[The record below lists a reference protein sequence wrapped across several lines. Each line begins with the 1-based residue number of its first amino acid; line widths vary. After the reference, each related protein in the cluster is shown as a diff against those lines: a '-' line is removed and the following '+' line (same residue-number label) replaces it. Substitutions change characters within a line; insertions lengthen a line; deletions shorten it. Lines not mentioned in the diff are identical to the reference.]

1 MSIQRS
7 LRAQLLS
14 LLGGSILLLIIVSL
28 LCFHY
33 LSRGITSYQTLLN
46 GTLEASQLVD
56 NANLEFK
63 IQVQEWKNVLLRGKN
78 PENLQKYWSQFESQ
92 EQKVKAQ
99 LNQLREQASAHQN
112 AALVSQVQT
121 LITEHQQ
128 LGQAYRAGRDQ
139 FLAANADPAV
149 GDKAVKGIDRAAS
162 EQMSNLVKQLHQQG
176 VQESELIANETSR
189 TMTLGI
195 TILLGSALLITL
207 LSLWLVNHQIL
218 NPIKQLITHIT
229 RLSQGEFTQ
238 TLRLQRQD
246 ELGHL
251 VQAANSLR
259 DSLVDTFS
267 QIRHSTD
274 QLDQASSELQHISGK
289 MTDGTQDQFARTDL
303 LATAMHEMS
312 ATAQDVAHNAAT
324 AAHAADQADQAA
336 KEGEQ
341 VMQATINTITH
352 MSQEIENTAGVIQR
366 LDEDSR
372 RISTVLEVIRTIA
385 EQTNLLALNAAIEAA
400 RAGEQGRGFAV
411 VADEVRTLAKRTA
424 DSTAE
429 INKIIDKVQNG
440 TQDAVQAIA
449 SGQQFSEQSVTQV
462 TQAGEMLRH
471 ITQAIGEIHNMNQQ
485 IATAAEEQTSVA
497 EDISRN
503 LVDIKDIATSNG
515 ENAQQTQHTSH
526 QLHTISSELS
536 HAMHRVMA

>member
-1 MSIQRS
+1 MP
-7 LRAQLLS
+7 
-14 LLGGSILLLIIVSL
+14 
-28 LCFHY
+28 
-33 LSRGITSYQTLLN
+33 
-46 GTLEASQLVD
+46 AS
-56 NANLEFK
+56 
-63 IQVQEWKNVLLRGKN
+63 
-78 PENLQKYWSQFESQ
+78 
-92 EQKVKAQ
+92 
-99 LNQLREQASAHQN
+99 
-112 AALVSQVQT
+112 
-121 LITEHQQ
+121 
-128 LGQAYRAGRDQ
+128 
-139 FLAANADPAV
+139 
-149 GDKAVKGIDRAAS
+149 
-162 EQMSNLVKQLHQQG
+162 
-176 VQESELIANETSR
+176 
-189 TMTLGI
+189 
-195 TILLGSALLITL
+195 
-207 LSLWLVNHQIL
+207 
-218 NPIKQLITHIT
+218 
-229 RLSQGEFTQ
+229 
-238 TLRLQRQD
+238 
-246 ELGHL
+246 
-251 VQAANSLR
+251 
-259 DSLVDTFS
+259 
-267 QIRHSTD
+267 
-274 QLDQASSELQHISGK
+274 
-289 MTDGTQDQFARTDL
+289 
-303 LATAMHEMS
+303 
-312 ATAQDVAHNAAT
+312 T

-385 EQTNLLALNAAIEAA
+385 EQTNLLAVNAAIEAA

>member
-78 PENLQKYWSQFESQ
+78 PENLQKYWGQFESQ

-99 LNQLREQASAHQN
+99 LNQLKEQASAYQN